1 MQINPPLQQQNAM
14 KSMFDTLFEGCQD
27 AIIVANHSFDIVAA
41 NAKANQLFRNQLEFL
56 VKAST
61 HSCIKL
67 YQADQ
72 QTPVQHDDLPLRRVV
87 RGETIN
93 DLIFFLP
100 FSDPG
105 QGTWLSISGSPI
117 QQNFLVDGGGLIIV
131 RDISKRKQQ
140 EAHNSRLAL
149 HDELTGL
156 LSRGLFLDKVADAF
170 SKAKLGTPSS
180 IALLFIDIDRF
191 KTINDSFG
199 HGVGDQLLIEIS
211 RRIKRTLR
219 ASDSIARLGGDEFAV
234 LLENVKSRLEI
245 VEIVDRLVANVSDSY
260 ILGSHEV
267 YIDLSIGIA
276 IGNAS
281 YEQPE
286 ELVRDA
292 DIAMYQAKGEA
303 EVYYKFFEQKMQ
315 FDTDENLKIEVDL
328 RNALARHEFV
338 LHYQPIVEIKTRRII
353 GFEAL
358 VRWNHP
364 TLGLLPPNKFIPVAE
379 TTGLIVPLG
388 WWVLREACWQMRQ
401 WGRTIPNTSSLFVS
415 VNMSGKQFSQ
425 KYVVEKIQEIL
436 DETELS
442 GRNLKLELTESILIV
457 HSDSIISK
465 LEAIRRL
472 GIRLS
477 IDDFGTGYS
486 SLSYLHRFPFDSLK
500 IDRSFIEDADSDF
513 EKLEILQSVVRLAW
527 NLGLEVIAE
536 GIETQKNYAQL
547 KALNCE
553 LGQGYLFSRPV
564 NAQAIESL
572 LRQ

>member
-1 MQINPPLQQQNAM
+1 MPSSSP
-14 KSMFDTLFEGCQD
+14 
-27 AIIVANHSFDIVAA
+27 IIVLISLLPMQKPISFLEISWNFWLKPLLTAVSSSTRQT
-41 NAKANQLFRNQLEFL
+41 NKLLFNTMICP
-56 VKAST
+56 S
-61 HSCIKL
+61 
-67 YQADQ
+67 DG
-72 QTPVQHDDLPLRRVV
+72 VV

-364 TLGLLPPNKFIPVAE
+364 TLGLLPPNKFYSRCGNNRVDCPSRMV
-379 TTGLIVPLG
+379 GL
-388 WWVLREACWQMRQ
+388 A
-401 WGRTIPNTSSLFVS
+401 
-415 VNMSGKQFSQ
+415 
-425 KYVVEKIQEIL
+425 
-436 DETELS
+436 
-442 GRNLKLELTESILIV
+442 
-457 HSDSIISK
+457 
-465 LEAIRRL
+465 
-472 GIRLS
+472 
-477 IDDFGTGYS
+477 
-486 SLSYLHRFPFDSLK
+486 
-500 IDRSFIEDADSDF
+500 
-513 EKLEILQSVVRLAW
+513 
-527 NLGLEVIAE
+527 
-536 GIETQKNYAQL
+536 
-547 KALNCE
+547 
-553 LGQGYLFSRPV
+553 
-564 NAQAIESL
+564 
-572 LRQ
+572 